1 MTINFKSVSGVLEIP
16 YYKIIILGPR
26 EVGKSQ
32 IIKRFCSEPFQQDY
46 YPSYFLDF
54 RVKKIYDEGQKET
67 NEIQIVEIAG
77 NNYQLKY
84 EDDDGEDN
92 EDNDQNEYYTE
103 NRVEDEKLIQEA
115 LLESEAI
122 VMVYDVAKKNSLKE
136 LEEIMKVSIK
146 DIPDKKEKIWCLVGN
161 KNDIRDKQFKS
172 HEGWEKV
179 IRLKDTYGMEC
190 EFFEI
195 SALCNK
201 DNEIGEIIQT
211 IIKKIKDKRQSK
223 DNTIGKTM
231 GIKTE
236 IEAPEYKPLNNCII
250 I

>member
-1 MTINFKSVSGVLEIP
+1 MTVNFKSSSGVLEIP
-16 YYKIIILGPR
+16 YYKLVILGPR

-32 IIKRFCSEPFQQDY
+32 IIKRFCSETFEHDY

-67 NEIQIVEIAG
+67 SEIQIIEIAG

-84 EDDDGEDN
+84 EEDD

-103 NRVEDEKLIQEA
+103 NRVEDEKIIQEA
-115 LLESEAI
+115 LLESEAVI
-122 VMVYDVAKKNSLKE
+122 MVYDVAKKNSLKE
-136 LEEIMKVSIK
+136 LEEIMKVSIT
-146 DIPDKKEKIWCLVGN
+146 DIPDKKGKIWCLIGN
-161 KNDIRDKQFKS
+161 KNDIKDKQFKS

-179 IRLKDTYGMEC
+179 IRLKDTYGMDC

-211 IIKKIKDKRQSK
+211 IIKKIKDKREKSPK
-223 DNTIGKTM
+223 DNSNDKTK
-231 GIKTE
+231 GIKTP
-236 IEAPEYKPLNNCII
+236 IEAPEYKLLNNCDII
-250 I
+250 